1 LLIDNANN
9 TNDTN
14 KAFKAFAAF
23 AQFAVWH
30 YVYMAFIL
38 GKKLKM
44 SQIWKED
51 KVIPVTL
58 IQAGPAVV
66 TQIRTKE
73 KDGYDAVQVGFDAT
87 KKRLNK
93 PMKGHLKDL
102 GNFRHL
108 KEFKVES
115 LKLKVGDVLDA
126 GQFQEGDKVKVSG
139 LNKGR
144 GFQGVVKRYGFHG
157 GPKTHGQKDRLR
169 APGSIGATAPQRVMP
184 GKKMAG
190 RMGQERKT
198 IKNLEITEIDK
209 EKNIL
214 TVKGAV
220 PGMRGTIL
228 EIKK

>member
-1 LLIDNANN
+1 
-9 TNDTN
+9 
-14 KAFKAFAAF
+14 
-23 AQFAVWH
+23 
-30 YVYMAFIL
+30 
-38 GKKLKM
+38 M

-66 TQIRTKE
+66 TQVRIKE

-93 PMKGHLKDL
+93 PMKGYLKDL

-108 KEFKVES
+108 KEFKVGDS
-115 LKLKVGDVLDA
+115 KFKVGDVLDA
-126 GQFQEGDKVKVSG
+126 SQFSEGDKVKVSG

-169 APGSIGATAPQRVMP
+169 APGSIGATTPQRVMP

-198 IKNLEITEIDK
+198 IKNLEIAGIDK

-214 TVKGAV
+214 MVKGAV
-220 PGMRGTIL
+220 PGMRGTIV